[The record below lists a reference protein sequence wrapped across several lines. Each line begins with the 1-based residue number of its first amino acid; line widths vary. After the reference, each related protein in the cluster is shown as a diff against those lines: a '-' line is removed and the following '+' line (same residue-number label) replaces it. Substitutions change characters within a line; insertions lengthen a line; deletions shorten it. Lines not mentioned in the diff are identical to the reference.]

1 MRRTFF
7 VLLIGVFSTGGL
19 QAQMPPWIAAA
30 NGTIPPGAVA
40 YGREADGREQFVCRG
55 AYGGGTHLGKIASGF
70 RGCNI
75 GYGGR
80 EITLSQYEVMTR
92 QRVRRAEIAAGA
104 IAELLDG
111 NGRERGQAATPTQP
125 TATSTREAER
135 GFDVNGEPYVITHF
149 PDGTIERR
157 TPSGG
162 TRIKPDGT
170 QEKIQPLAYAHA
182 PVGTPPEL
190 PADPKQGRLWM
201 ESHNVELLSM
211 IRALVKNSESEM
223 QKFDEAERKAKYSGL
238 YEQIAY
244 RTEVATFLANGR

>member
-1 MRRTFF
+1 MRRTFI
-7 VLLIGVFSTGGL
+7 VLLIGIFCTGGL
-19 QAQMPPWIAAA
+19 QAQTRATQSSPWAAAA

-55 AYGGGTHLGKIASGF
+55 AYEGGTHLGKIASGF
-70 RGCNI
+70 GGCNT

-80 EITLSQYEVMTR
+80 EVTLLQYEVLIR

-104 IAELLDG
+104 IGDLLEG
-111 NGRERGQAATPTQP
+111 NGGERGQPAAP
-125 TATSTREAER
+125 STREAER
-135 GFDVNGEPYVITHF
+135 GFDVNGQPYVITHL

-157 TPSGG
+157 TPRGG
-162 TRIKPDGT
+162 TRTKPDGT
-170 QEKIQPLAYAHA
+170 QEKIPELAYANA
-182 PVGTPPEL
+182 PIGTPPEL

-201 ESHNVELLSM
+201 QSHNVELLSM

-223 QKFDEAERKAKYSGL
+223 QKFDQAERKAKYSGL